1 MVKFGGSVH
10 PERTPNPCCQDFTM
24 RCSVSM
30 PVMANAWRSA
40 SKRAMTL
47 PRVHAQLDDLER
59 DAAADQFFLLGYIG
73 RKRMISGVVHDAAE
87 FLAKTSPKQ
96 QIKYGFEEGLV
107 PARLPLLR
115 RHNPAVRS
123 RPAGSLTAAA
133 IMIT

>member
-1 MVKFGGSVH
+1 TGDGQIWGV
-10 PERTPNPCCQDFTM
+10 RTPRANAKPLLSRLHHALFGA
-24 RCSVSM
+24 M

-96 QIKYGFEEGLV
+96 QIKCGFEEGLV
-107 PARLPLLR
+107 PVRKHLAPSLR
-115 RHNPAVRS
+115 PKS
-123 RPAGSLTAAA
+123 IAANV
-133 IMIT
+133 